1 MFVSFKDVFN
11 PPPEKIAH
19 YIDMANKDIE
29 RMLKEHGETCIT
41 CAYYRTYDVNGYRMH
56 EYCDKTKLVI
66 DHPTKAVCCD
76 YKFMGFFENKYKKS
90 VDNEE
95 EK

>member
-1 MFVSFKDVFN
+1 MFCSFDEIFK
-11 PPPEKIAH
+11 PSPEKMAH

-29 RMLKEHGETCIT
+29 RMLKEHGKTCIT
-41 CAYYRTYDVNGYRMH
+41 CAHYRSNNIQGFSINRR
-56 EYCDKTKLVI
+56 CGKTALPLFN
-66 DHPTKAVCCD
+66 PTSAVCCD
-76 YKFMGFFENKYKKS
+76 YDFMGFLENKYKKS